1 MIVVFGS
8 LNADLVT
15 RVDRIPAPGETVI
28 GPGYAVH
35 PGGKGAN
42 QALAAARAGA
52 RVVMAGAV
60 GRDGLA
66 DVALGLLEAAGVDL
80 SRVARLDEPDK
91 RG

>member
-15 RVDRIPAPGETVI
+15 RVGHIPAPGETVI

-35 PGGKGAN
+35 PGGKGAD

-52 RVVMAGAV
+52 GDH
-60 GRDGLA
+60 GRGGRA
-66 DVALGLLEAAGVDL
+66 
-80 SRVARLDEPDK
+80 
-91 RG
+91 